1 MKKKTESSYTKTQV
15 QNQIVEDPAKTSRI
29 QTLKR
34 NGKHTIRIIA
44 VDRVGVHAYDFWKEI
59 GVHDTHVTTCE
70 LGEELFRVPYM
81 YACGCGFRFD

>member
-1 MKKKTESSYTKTQV
+1 MRKTESSYTKTQV
-15 QNQIVEDPAKTSRI
+15 QNQIVEETVKIKHFYPAKTSRI

-59 GVHDTHVTTCE
+59 GVHDTHVTACE
-70 LGEELFRVPYM
+70 LGE
-81 YACGCGFRFD
+81 